1 LLVGGGLGGE
11 VSWVLTLLLLL
22 CDVFAPFESGF
33 AETPGGLDGDDGEL
47 AEGRQ
52 FAGVLDLLPFL
63 GDLDADAGA
72 SVGVLESLFRARPT
86 VTGLGFASWS
96 SDSRVYSRTVA
107 VVKSTASVVPPSLW
121 TMKSGI
127 LPFSRVRC
135 AGMMPR
141 CSRYTA

>member
-1 LLVGGGLGGE
+1 M
-11 VSWVLTLLLLL
+11 LTLLLLL

-72 SVGVLESLFRARPT
+72 SVGVLES
-86 VTGLGFASWS
+86 
-96 SDSRVYSRTVA
+96 
-107 VVKSTASVVPPSLW
+107 VVPS
-121 TMKSGI
+121 
-127 LPFSRVRC
+127 
-135 AGMMPR
+135 A
-141 CSRYTA
+141 AD